1 MDPLRASGAAL
12 AVGLAVAHS
21 ALGER
26 YILTRLFRRPL
37 PPLFGGD
44 AFTRRTLRFA
54 WHLTSVLWL
63 GTAAT
68 LLLVADP
75 AVLRIVAVTMLAC
88 AGVTLVGSHGKHPAW
103 PFMSAVAWVSWAA
116 AG

>member
-1 MDPLRASGAAL
+1 MDALRVTGAAL
-12 AVGLAVAHS
+12 AAGLAIAHS

-26 YILTRLFRRPL
+26 YILMRLFRRPL

-54 WHLTSVLWL
+54 WHLTSVLWA

-68 LLLVADP
+68 ILLVTDP
-75 AVLRIVAVTMLAC
+75 TVLRIVAVTMLAC
-88 AGVTLVGSHGKHPAW
+88 AGVTLVGSNGKHPAW
-103 PFMSAVAWVSWAA
+103 PVMLAIAWIAWVAA
-116 AG
+116 